1 VEINCFYKDSEEIE
15 MIEIDIVIIGA
26 GTAGQTA
33 AYDLVAEGYQVTV
46 VDKSSQPGGVCAL
59 HGCQA
64 KKWYYE
70 VTETIARSQHLQGL
84 GLNTL
89 PSVDWSKIRQQKNL
103 FTSGIPADTV
113 ANLKGN
119 GINYVEGSVVFTSAD
134 TVQVNDS
141 KIKARYF
148 IIAAGARPMSLPIN
162 GNEHLTTSNE
172 FLDLKKLPKKI
183 AFIGGGFISF
193 EFAHFA
199 ARLGARPGDIH
210 IFEVLDRPLGP
221 FDGEMVAQ
229 LCEASKA
236 AGIQIHTNADS
247 EAITAHSNGYAI
259 RLSSGET
266 FDTDLVVHG
275 AGRIPDIDTL
285 NLDQI
290 KVSYNRRGIEV
301 NSHMATSVATIFAVG
316 DCADTV
322 QLARVADRE
331 ARTAAAAII
340 AGEEHQPMPPS
351 IDYKAV
357 PAVLFTY
364 PQLAMV
370 GATEEAL
377 VRDNIKYWKSYDKE
391 LGWPTYKRIGLKHA
405 AYKILVD
412 DDNQILGAHIL
423 SDNATGL
430 INIFKQAMLNKISVP
445 DLHRD
450 HIMSPYPSRESDVI
464 YMLDSLLD

>member
-1 VEINCFYKDSEEIE
+1 MTET
-15 MIEIDIVIIGA
+15 DIVIIGA

-33 AYDLVAEGYQVTV
+33 AYDLIAEGYRVTV
-46 VDKSSQPGGVCAL
+46 VEKSSQPGGVCAL

-84 GLNTL
+84 GLTTL
-89 PSVDWSKIRQQKNL
+89 PSANWSQIRQQKNL
-103 FTSGIPADTV
+103 FTSKIPANTI
-113 ANLKGN
+113 ANLRGN
-119 GINYVEGSVVFTSAD
+119 GINYIEGSVVFTSPE
-134 TVQVNDS
+134 TVRVNDTE
-141 KIKARYF
+141 IKARYF
-148 IIAAGARPMSLPIN
+148 IIATGARPMSLPIP

-172 FLDLKKLPKKI
+172 FLDLKELPPRI
-183 AFIGGGFISF
+183 VFIGGGFISF

-210 IFEVLDRPLGP
+210 IFEVADRPLGP
-221 FDGEMVAQ
+221 FDGDMVAE
-229 LCEASKA
+229 LCKASEAV
-236 AGIQIHTNADS
+236 GIQIHTSSDIEGISADS
-247 EAITAHSNGYAI
+247 CGYSI
-259 RLSSGET
+259 GLSSGET

-275 AGRIPDIDTL
+275 AGRSPDISSL

-290 KVSYNRRGIEV
+290 GVSYNRRGIEV
-301 NSHMATSVATIFAVG
+301 NSRMASSVANIFAVG

-331 ARTAAAAII
+331 AHIAAAAII
-340 AGEEHQPMPPS
+340 ADEENHSAPPS
-351 IDYKAV
+351 IDYNAV

-364 PQLAMV
+364 PQLGMV
-370 GATEEAL
+370 GATEETL
-377 VRDNIKYWKSYDKE
+377 IRDNIKYWKSYDKE
-391 LGWPTYKRIGLKHA
+391 LTWPTYRRVGLKHA

-412 DDNQILGAHIL
+412 NDSKILGAHII

-430 INIFKQAMLNKISVP
+430 INIFKQAILEGVSVP

-450 HIMSPYPSRESDVI
+450 HIMTPYPSRESDII
-464 YMLDSLLD
+464 YMLESLLD

>member
-1 VEINCFYKDSEEIE
+1 MTET
-15 MIEIDIVIIGA
+15 DIVIIGA

-33 AYDLVAEGYQVTV
+33 AYDLIAEGYRVTV
-46 VDKSSQPGGVCAL
+46 LEKSSQPGGVCAL

-84 GLNTL
+84 GLTTL
-89 PSVDWSKIRQQKNL
+89 PSANWSHIRQQKNL
-103 FTSGIPADTV
+103 FTSKIPANTI
-113 ANLKGN
+113 ANLRGN
-119 GINYVEGSVVFTSAD
+119 GINYIEGSVVFTSPE
-134 TVQVNDS
+134 TVRVNDTE
-141 KIKARYF
+141 IKARYF
-148 IIAAGARPMSLPIN
+148 IIATGARPMSLPIR

-172 FLDLKKLPKKI
+172 FLDLKELPLRI
-183 AFIGGGFISF
+183 VFIGGGFISF

-199 ARLGARPGDIH
+199 ARLGARPEDIH
-210 IFEVLDRPLGP
+210 IFEVADRPLGP
-221 FDGEMVAQ
+221 FDGDMVAE
-229 LCEASKA
+229 LCKASEAV
-236 AGIQIHTNADS
+236 GIQIHTSSDIEGISADS
-247 EAITAHSNGYAI
+247 CGYSI

-275 AGRIPDIDTL
+275 AGRTPDISSL

-290 KVSYNRRGIEV
+290 DVSYNRRGIEV
-301 NSHMATSVATIFAVG
+301 NSRMASSVATIFAVG

-331 ARTAAAAII
+331 AHIAAAAII
-340 AGEEHQPMPPS
+340 ADEENHSAPPS
-351 IDYKAV
+351 IDYNAV

-364 PQLAMV
+364 PQLGMV
-370 GATEEAL
+370 GATEETL
-377 VRDNIKYWKSYDKE
+377 IRDNIKYWKSSDKE
-391 LGWPTYKRIGLKHA
+391 LTWPTYRRVGLKHA

-412 DDNQILGAHIL
+412 NDSKILGAHII

-430 INIFKQAMLNKISVP
+430 INIFKQAILEGVSVP

-450 HIMSPYPSRESDVI
+450 HIMTPYPSRESDII
-464 YMLDSLLD
+464 YMLESLLD

>member
-1 VEINCFYKDSEEIE
+1 
-15 MIEIDIVIIGA
+15 MIETDVVIIGA

-84 GLNTL
+84 GLNTV
-89 PSVDWSKIRQQKNL
+89 PAADWSAIRRQKNL
-103 FTSGIPADTV
+103 FTSPIPADTV

-119 GINYVEGSVVFTSAD
+119 GINYIEGPAVFTSAD
-134 TVQVNDS
+134 TVQINDS
-141 KIKARYF
+141 EIKARFF

-162 GNEHLTTSNE
+162 GNEHLITSSE
-172 FLDLKKLPKKI
+172 FLDLEELPQKI
-183 AFIGGGFISF
+183 VFIGGGFISF

-210 IFEVLDRPLGP
+210 IFEVSDRPLGP
-221 FDGEMVAQ
+221 FDSDMVAQ
-229 LCEASKA
+229 LCEASRA
-236 AGIQIHTNADS
+236 AGIHVHTNSNIEAVTAD
-247 EAITAHSNGYAI
+247 SNGYVI
-259 RLSSGET
+259 HLSSGET
-266 FDTDLVVHG
+266 FATDLVVHG
-275 AGRIPDIDTL
+275 AGRVPDIDSL

-290 KVSYNRRGIEV
+290 KVRSNRRGIEV
-301 NSHMATSVATIFAVG
+301 NSQMATSVATIFAVG
-316 DCADTV
+316 DCADTI

-331 ARTAAAAII
+331 AHTAAAAII
-340 AGEEHQPMPPS
+340 AGEENQPMPPA

-370 GATEEAL
+370 GATEEML
-377 VRDNIKYWKSYDKE
+377 VRDKIKYWKSYDKE

-412 DDNQILGAHIL
+412 NDNKILGAHVI
-423 SDNATGL
+423 SDNATGI
-430 INIFKQAMLNKISVP
+430 INIFKQAMLDEVSLP
-445 DLHRD
+445 DLHKD
-450 HIMSPYPSRESDVI
+450 HIIAPYPSRESDLI